1 MFDNAP
7 DEQSLLER
15 LIEVSTFGLD
25 DLELNRH
32 GKMSG
37 LQRSRLGLMVILYFS
52 ICIILFSLAVGALWM
67 IFTQSQVVPIPAMLI
82 WIVFCLYGSIHWL
95 RQTLPMW
102 EDVRSEKVL
111 CVSGPLQQIYTRVST
126 GGRGSSG
133 IYVVHYRI
141 ARKFFDVAFFATKF
155 IPQNQRC
162 NVYYTLKSEIII
174 GIEPI

>member
-1 MFDNAP
+1 MFDNTP

-37 LQRSRLGLMVILYFS
+37 LQRSRLGVMVVFYFG
-52 ICIILFSLAVGALWM
+52 ICIVLFSLAIGALWM
-67 IFTQSQVVPIPAMLI
+67 IFTQSQVVPFPAMLI
-82 WIVFCLYGSIHWL
+82 WIVLSLYGGIHWL

-102 EDVRSEKVL
+102 EDVKSETVL
-111 CVSGPLQQIYTRVST
+111 RVSGPLNQIYTRVST
-126 GGRGSSG
+126 GRYTS
-133 IYVVHYRI
+133 INLVHYRI
-141 ARKFFDVAFFATKF
+141 AKKFFNVVFFATKF

-162 NVYYTLKSEIII
+162 NVYYTPKSEIII

>member
-1 MFDNAP
+1 MFDNTP
-7 DEQSLLER
+7 DAQSLLDR

-37 LQRSRLGLMVILYFS
+37 LQRSRLGLMVVFYFGMS
-52 ICIILFSLAVGALWM
+52 IVLFSLAIGALWM
-67 IFTQSQVVPIPAMLI
+67 IFTQSQVVPIPAMLF
-82 WIVFCLYGSIHWL
+82 WIVLCLYVGIHWL

-102 EDVRSEKVL
+102 EDVKSETVL
-111 CVSGPLQQIYTRVST
+111 CVSGPLNQMYTRVST
-126 GGRGSSG
+126 GRYTS
-133 IYVVHYRI
+133 INLVHYRI
-141 ARKFFDVAFFATKF
+141 AKKFFDVAFFAPKF

-162 NVYYTLKSEIII
+162 NVYYTPKSEIII